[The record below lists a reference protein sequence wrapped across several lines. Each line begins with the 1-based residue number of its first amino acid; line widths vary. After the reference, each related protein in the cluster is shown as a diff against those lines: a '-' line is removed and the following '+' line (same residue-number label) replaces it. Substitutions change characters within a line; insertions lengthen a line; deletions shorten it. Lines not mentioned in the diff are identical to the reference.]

1 MLRIGPASNACF
13 FLYSGESLSSA
24 FCCCDCG
31 VTPGFGAGG
40 FCPGGGYFGRGGADA
55 AAVDMLSGDDREGYD
70 IMFSLKG
77 TE

>member
-1 MLRIGPASNACF
+1 M
-13 FLYSGESLSSA
+13 
-24 FCCCDCG
+24 
-31 VTPGFGAGG
+31 TPGFGAGG